1 MILKILFNGKIYLA
15 KVDSTEYGYKFR
27 FKEKNGQFDW
37 MYFFCFQKFRCSLKC
52 RLNHY
57 KEFKSRI
64 SGETTLGCRNTI
76 LLDKYV
82 FEE

>member
-37 MYFFCFQKFRCSLKC
+37 MYFFVFKNLDVHWNVDLITTKNLKAEFQVKQ
-52 RLNHY
+52 H
-57 KEFKSRI
+57 
-64 SGETTLGCRNTI
+64 
-76 LLDKYV
+76 
-82 FEE
+82 

>member
-1 MILKILFNGKIYLA
+1 MATNLDLKKKMVSLIGCTF
-15 KVDSTEYGYKFR
+15 F
-27 FKEKNGQFDW
+27 
-37 MYFFCFQKFRCSLKC
+37 YFEKFRCSLKC

-57 KEFKSRI
+57 KEFKRRI
-64 SGETTLGCRNTI
+64 SGETTLGCRNSI

>member
-37 MYFFCFQKFRCSLKC
+37 MYFFVFKNLDVHWNVDLITTKNLKEEFQVKQ
-52 RLNHY
+52 H
-57 KEFKSRI
+57 
-64 SGETTLGCRNTI
+64 
-76 LLDKYV
+76 
-82 FEE
+82 

>member
-37 MYFFCFQKFRCSLKC
+37 AYFFYFQKFRCSLK
-52 RLNHY
+52 
-57 KEFKSRI
+57 
-64 SGETTLGCRNTI
+64 
-76 LLDKYV
+76 
-82 FEE
+82 

>member
-37 MYFFCFQKFRCSLKC
+37 CTFFIL
-52 RLNHY
+52 
-57 KEFKSRI
+57 
-64 SGETTLGCRNTI
+64 RN
-76 LLDKYV
+76 LDV
-82 FEE
+82 H

>member
-37 MYFFCFQKFRCSLKC
+37 MYFFVFKNLVVHWNVDLITTKNLKEEFQVKQ
-52 RLNHY
+52 H
-57 KEFKSRI
+57 
-64 SGETTLGCRNTI
+64 
-76 LLDKYV
+76 
-82 FEE
+82 